1 MSTHWKEKIDRV
13 EDLLERLAVRS
24 TRGVPI
30 VVEGK
35 NDADTL
41 RRLAFDGD
49 IITAKTRK
57 SFLALAAEIERV
69 DSDEVVL
76 LLDFD
81 RRGKEWTRR
90 LTQYLERT
98 PVKPNT
104 FFWNEL
110 QGLVGKDVK
119 EIEGIVPY
127 LQTLRNKSGESQT
140 IIESEL

>member
-1 MSTHWKEKIDRV
+1 MSTHWKEKTDKV
-13 EDLLERLAVRS
+13 EEILERLAVQS
-24 TRGVPI
+24 AKGVPI

-41 RRLAFDGD
+41 RRLAFNGD

-57 SFLALAAEIERV
+57 SFLALAAEIERWE
-69 DSDEVVL
+69 SDEVVL

-98 PVKPNT
+98 AVKPNT
-104 FFWNEL
+104 FFWNAL
-110 QGLVGKDVK
+110 QGLVGRDVK

-140 IIESEL
+140 IIESKL

>member
-1 MSTHWKEKIDRV
+1 LSTHWKEKTEKV
-13 EDLLERLAVRS
+13 EEILERLAVQS
-24 TRGVPI
+24 AKGVPI

-35 NDADTL
+35 NDVDTL
-41 RRLAFDGD
+41 RKLAFNGD

-57 SFLALAAEIERV
+57 SFLALAAELERL

-90 LTQYLERT
+90 LAQYLERT

-104 FFWNEL
+104 FFWSEL
-110 QGLVGKDVK
+110 QGLVSKDVK
-119 EIEGIVPY
+119 EIEGILPY
-127 LQTLRNKSGESQT
+127 LQTLRIKSGESQT
-140 IIESEL
+140 IIERRL